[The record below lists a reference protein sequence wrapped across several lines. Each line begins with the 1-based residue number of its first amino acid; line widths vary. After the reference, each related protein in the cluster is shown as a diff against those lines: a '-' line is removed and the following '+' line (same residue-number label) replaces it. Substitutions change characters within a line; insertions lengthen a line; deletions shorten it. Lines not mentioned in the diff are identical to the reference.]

1 MIIRVNTKEELIMLK
16 MKKVLSIL
24 VSGVMTLGLLSGC
37 SGNQSQGSN
46 NDSSDASA
54 TTAAATQAADSNAGG
69 AKKRIGISLVYKG
82 DEWCAAVADEFAKQA
97 EKFGYEVNIQDG
109 NLDNETQIK
118 QIENFVAQQYDLIMV
133 DPINAE
139 GIVPGIET
147 ARAAGIP
154 VMSFDS
160 PAAYD
165 DLVSYVS
172 WDSYETGQIIG
183 NYLHDRIKN
192 EMGGKANVVLLTM
205 ASPVAIGERIKGVK
219 DALADLDITYVA
231 EQEYEGNREKAAN
244 VVTNIKEP
252 FDFVIAGQDNG
263 AWGAVSALEALNN
276 KDVEVYSMGAYGEEC
291 FTTLQKGTSN
301 YRGSVAVSP
310 SELVKSCY
318 ETATEHF
325 EGKTDIPDRVNIN
338 LDLINVENINEYL
351 AR

>member
-1 MIIRVNTKEELIMLK
+1 MIKA
-16 MKKVLSIL
+16 KKLLAIL
-24 VSGVMTLGLLSGC
+24 VSGVMALGTFSGC
-37 SGNQSQGSN
+37 TTGNTQDSGSN
-46 NDSSDASA
+46 NAGSAA
-54 TTAAATQAADSNAGG
+54 TTAAAKANNESAGETTTG
-69 AKKRIGISLVYKG
+69 QKKRIGISLVYKG
-82 DEWCAAVADEFAKQA
+82 DEWCAAVADEFVKQA
-97 EKFGYEVNIQDG
+97 EKFGFEVNVQDG

-183 NYLHDRIKN
+183 NYLHDKIKDN
-192 EMGGKANVVLLTM
+192 MGGKANVVLLTM

-291 FTTLQKGTSN
+291 FATLQKGTSN
-301 YRGSVAVSP
+301 YKGSVAVSP

-318 ETATEHF
+318 ETAAQHF
-325 EGKTDIPDRVNIN
+325 DGKTDIPDRVNIH
-338 LDLINVENINEYL
+338 LDLITVENINEYL
-351 AR
+351 SKNQ

>member
-1 MIIRVNTKEELIMLK
+1 MLK
-16 MKKVLSIL
+16 MRKILSIL
-24 VSGVMTLGLLSGC
+24 VSGVMTLGLFSGC
-37 SGNQSQGSN
+37 GSSQVQGSN
-46 NDSSDASA
+46 NAPSNDSA
-54 TTAAATQAADSNAGG
+54 TTVATNEASNSNVGG

-133 DPINAE
+133 DPINSE

-160 PAAYD
+160 PATFD

-183 NYLHDRIKN
+183 NYLHGRIKN
-192 EMGGKANVVLLTM
+192 EMNGKANIVLLTM

-219 DALADLDITYVA
+219 DALSDLDVTYVS

-244 VVTNIKEP
+244 VVTNIKGN

-276 KDVEVYSMGAYGEEC
+276 KEVEVYSMGAYGEEC

-318 ETATEHF
+318 ETATQHF

-338 LDLINVENINEYL
+338 LDLITVENINEYL
-351 AR
+351 SK